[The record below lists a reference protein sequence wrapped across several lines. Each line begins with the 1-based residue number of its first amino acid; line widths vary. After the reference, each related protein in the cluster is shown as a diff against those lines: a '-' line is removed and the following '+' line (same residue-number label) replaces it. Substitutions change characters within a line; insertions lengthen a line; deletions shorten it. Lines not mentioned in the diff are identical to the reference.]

1 MKTYNKLPLT
11 ENINPN
17 INEYILEKTIDGI
30 FVLIAQEEKKI
41 REKPENRISELLKK
55 VFNF

>member
-11 ENINPN
+11 EDINPN

-41 REKPENRISELLKK
+41 RENPENRISELLQK